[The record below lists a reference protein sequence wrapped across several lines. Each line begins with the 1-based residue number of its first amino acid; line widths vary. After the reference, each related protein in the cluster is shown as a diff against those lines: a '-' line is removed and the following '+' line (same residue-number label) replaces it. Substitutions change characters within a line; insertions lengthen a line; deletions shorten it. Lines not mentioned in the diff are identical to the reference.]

1 MMDKK
6 SIVCF
11 ALSMSVML
19 IYFIGQCMV
28 LFGYI
33 EPSYRASVFGM
44 TCLVLFCAPFF
55 TFAKRY
61 HDDLSYKKKMFQDKM
76 EAISNSFIVIVLN
89 AKGTVLDANKNFEN
103 TFNVNKKDIIG
114 KSHKCFSAD
123 PDYEKRKI
131 WTHLFSGRSANG
143 NFEKILEDGTSK
155 WLSCSYVPVKN
166 DSGFLKEVIVV
177 AHDVTSEYLNQIDLM
192 NKNKYLEH
200 SAKILRHDMH
210 SGINT
215 YMPRGIKSLERRLP
229 GSAIKQYKLEAPLK
243 LLKDGLRHTQRVY
256 EGVKAFTNIVK
267 EDSVLERENHSL
279 EEILRDYFSD
289 TAYSDQIAIG
299 KLPNISVNK
308 PLFCTAIDNLV
319 RNGLKYNDSD
329 FKMVAITMIDENH
342 IGVIDNGRGMS
353 SEDFKKL
360 SRPYYRKENQVESG
374 SGLGLNITVAILNE
388 HGFGISVEK
397 QESGTLIKIRV
408 KS

>member
-1 MMDKK
+1 
-6 SIVCF
+6 
-11 ALSMSVML
+11 
-19 IYFIGQCMV
+19 
-28 LFGYI
+28 
-33 EPSYRASVFGM
+33 
-44 TCLVLFCAPFF
+44 
-55 TFAKRY
+55 
-61 HDDLSYKKKMFQDKM
+61 
-76 EAISNSFIVIVLN
+76 
-89 AKGTVLDANKNFEN
+89 
-103 TFNVNKKDIIG
+103 
-114 KSHKCFSAD
+114 
-123 PDYEKRKI
+123 
-131 WTHLFSGRSANG
+131 
-143 NFEKILEDGTSK
+143 
-155 WLSCSYVPVKN
+155 
-166 DSGFLKEVIVV
+166 
-177 AHDVTSEYLNQIDLM
+177 
-192 NKNKYLEH
+192 
-200 SAKILRHDMH
+200 MH

-229 GSAIKQYKLEAPLK
+229 KSAVKEYKLEAPLR

-267 EDSVLERENHSL
+267 EDSVLEIENHSL

-329 FKMVAITMIDENH
+329 FKMVAITMIDENN